1 MMTTRRTL
9 KKWFQDP
16 RKNVNKII
24 EDRLAW
30 TIDRLEMLIDQGD
43 EQGARALYEEYSEWT
58 LTEDDDVYGFL
69 ILSQLSN
76 Y

>member
-1 MMTTRRTL
+1 MTTQRTL

-24 EDRLAW
+24 EDRLEW
-30 TIDRLEMLIDQGD
+30 TTDRLEMLIDQGD
-43 EQGARALYEEYSEWT
+43 EESARALYEEYSEWS
-58 LTEDDDVYGFL
+58 LTEKHDVFCFL
-69 ILSQLSN
+69 ILNQLAN

>member
-1 MMTTRRTL
+1 
-9 KKWFQDP
+9 
-16 RKNVNKII
+16 
-24 EDRLAW
+24 
-30 TIDRLEMLIDQGD
+30 MLIDQGD

>member
-1 MMTTRRTL
+1 MTTQRTL

-24 EDRLAW
+24 EDRLEW

-43 EQGARALYEEYSEWT
+43 EESARALYEEYSEWT
-58 LTEDDDVYGFL
+58 LTEEDDVYGFL
-69 ILSQLSN
+69 ILSQLAN